1 LICAKAA
8 CTLAPVSVRHC
19 LVLAL
24 SALAAVLALVAVPG
38 AGAASAQPDAVASK
52 KKGGKKP
59 AKCKKGHVRKTVT
72 TKSGKKAKRCVKK
85 PAPAPP
91 APPTTDTG
99 LFPDPGRTLEG
110 DEAKEFLKPY
120 LPNSVFT
127 DCVTGWPSC
136 GGFENRYSHWADA
149 SFYQC
154 WLRPTSGSDVK
165 SVGEYGVL
173 QARVNPDG
181 SWLVKE
187 VVGWYG
193 HQNLFEWQVTDR
205 GVVTGANQ
213 SDSGG
218 APEAIGPLQYVGNR
232 SKDCS
237 Y

>member
-1 LICAKAA
+1 M
-8 CTLAPVSVRHC
+8 SVLRR
-19 LVLAL
+19 LVLGL
-24 SALAAVLALVAVPG
+24 CALALLTAPAALADPVGSSNAAV
-38 AGAASAQPDAVASK
+38 SK
-52 KKGGKKP
+52 KKGAKKP
-59 AKCKKGHVRKTVT
+59 AKCKAGYVRKTVT
-72 TKSGKKAKRCVKK
+72 TKGGKKVKRCVKK
-85 PAPAPP
+85 TKPQPAGPPPPP
-91 APPTTDTG
+91 ADTG

-110 DEAKEFLKPY
+110 DEAKNFLKPY

-136 GGFENRYSHWADA
+136 GGFENRYSHWADN

-181 SWLVKE
+181 SWIVKE

>member
-1 LICAKAA
+1 VFLLRRLLLAVCALALL
-8 CTLAPVSVRHC
+8 TAPV
-19 LVLAL
+19 
-24 SALAAVLALVAVPG
+24 ALADPVGSAD
-38 AGAASAQPDAVASK
+38 AGASK
-52 KKGGKKP
+52 KQGGKKP
-59 AKCKKGHVRKTVT
+59 ARCKKGHVRKTVT
-72 TKSGKKAKRCVKK
+72 TKSGKKVKRCVKK
-85 PAPAPP
+85 PGPKPPPPPPP
-91 APPTTDTG
+91 ADTG

-110 DEAKEFLKPY
+110 DEAKDFLKPY

-181 SWLVKE
+181 SWIVKE

-218 APEAIGPLQYVGNR
+218 APEAIGPLQYVANR
-232 SKDCS
+232 SKDCG